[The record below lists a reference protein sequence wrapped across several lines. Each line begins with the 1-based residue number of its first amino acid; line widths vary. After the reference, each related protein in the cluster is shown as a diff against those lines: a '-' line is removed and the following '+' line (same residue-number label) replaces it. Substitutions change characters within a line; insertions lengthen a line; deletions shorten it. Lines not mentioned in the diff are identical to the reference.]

1 MELLII
7 FALILLN
14 GFFSL
19 SEIALVSSRK
29 IKLKQLAQTS
39 NGARIAL
46 KLGENSE
53 KFLSAIQIGITLI
66 GIVTGAYGGTSLAE
80 DIEPFFQ
87 RISFSAPYAGE
98 IAMVVVIT
106 FTTYISIVIGEL
118 VPKSIGLSNPEKVA
132 CVVAPVISVVSILF
146 APIVKLLSVSTVVVN
161 SILHIKKN
169 DEQIT
174 EEELKFAIETA
185 TDDGVI
191 KEEQE
196 SMHKNLFYFAD
207 KRAKH
212 LMTNRRDV
220 EWIDLTSPF
229 PEIEQKLLQM
239 HHSYIVCCKDN
250 LDTIEGIVKVK
261 DFLLMKSRGVPVV
274 MTQIISTPVYISET
288 TEAGKVLELFRKT
301 QTHFACVL
309 NEYGEFEGII
319 TLYDILENIV
329 GDIPEEDEVYEP
341 DIFIRDDKSVLV
353 NGDASIEILTKVIE
367 GFVVNFDEIDYSTVA
382 GFVFNNLNDIPV
394 IGSKFDFMGYRIE
407 VVDTDG
413 NRVDKVLIS
422 KIK

>member
-29 IKLKQLAQTS
+29 IKLKQLEQTN
-39 NGARIAL
+39 NGARTAL

-80 DIEPFFQ
+80 DIEPFFH
-87 RISFSAPYAGE
+87 RISFLAPYADE
-98 IAMVVVIT
+98 IAMVAVIT

-132 CVVAPVISVVSILF
+132 CVVAPVISVVSVLF
-146 APIVKLLSVSTVVVN
+146 APVVKLLSASTVIVN

-191 KEEQE
+191 KEDQE

-220 EWIDLTSPF
+220 EWIDLTNPL

-239 HHSYIVCCKDN
+239 HHSYIVCCRDN

-261 DFLLMKSRGVPVV
+261 DFLLMKTKDVPVV
-274 MTQIISTPVYISET
+274 MTQIISAPVYISET

-329 GDIPEEDEVYEP
+329 GDIPQEDEIYEP
-341 DIFIRDDKSVLV
+341 DIFVRDDKSVLV
-353 NGDASIEILTKVIE
+353 NGDASIEILTKVID

-382 GFVFNNLNDIPV
+382 GFVFNNLNDIPET
-394 IGSKFDFMGYRIE
+394 GSKFEFMGYRIE

-413 NRVDKVLIS
+413 KRVDKVLIS